1 MDADVLIA
9 GGGLNGGCLALAL
22 AQAGLSVVLADP
34 RSAGDA
40 GGFDGRSSALALS
53 SVRFLRALGLWE
65 RLAPDAE
72 AIRQIKV
79 SDGRPGEPPSPLVLE
94 FDGAELEDG
103 PMGFMAENRHLRD
116 AIGAA
121 TRAEDR
127 VRIVNAGVV
136 DHRAE
141 ASGVA
146 VTLSDG
152 GTLRTRLLVGCEGRQ
167 SPTARRSGIRKVE
180 WRYGQTALTCAVA
193 HERPHEG
200 VAHQLFLPEGPLAI
214 LPLTGGR
221 SSIVWSQPEA
231 QAARVMALD
240 EAGYLAMLRPR
251 FGSFL
256 GDLSLAGARTSW
268 PLSLSVAY
276 AFVAPRVALVGDAAH
291 VVHPI
296 AGQGLNAG
304 LKDVA
309 ALAET
314 LVDAGRRGED
324 IGAADVLARYQRW
337 RRFDVGSLALGT
349 DAFNRL
355 FSNDNPILRFGRDL
369 GMGIV
374 GAWPRLRRSTMR
386 EAAGLTGE
394 LPRLLRGQP
403 L

>member
-34 RSAGDA
+34 RSPAQGS
-40 GGFDGRSSALALS
+40 GFDGRSSALALS
-53 SVRFLRALGLWE
+53 SVRLLRALRVWE

-121 TRAEDR
+121 VAAEDR
-127 VRIVNAGVV
+127 IRSVAEGVI
-136 DHRAE
+136 DHRAGD
-141 ASGVA
+141 AGVTA
-146 VTLSDG
+146 TLSDG
-152 GTLRTRLLVGCEGRQ
+152 ETLQARLLVGCEGRQ
-167 SPTARRSGIRKVE
+167 SPTARRAGIAKVE

-214 LPLTGGR
+214 LPLAGGR
-221 SSIVWSQPEA
+221 SSIVWSQPDA
-231 QAARVMALD
+231 QADRVMALD

-256 GDLSLAGARTSW
+256 GDLSLAGERSAW
-268 PLSLSVAY
+268 PLSLSLAY
-276 AFVAPRVALVGDAAH
+276 AFVAPRAALVGDAAH

-314 LVDAGRRGED
+314 LVDAARRGED
-324 IGAADVLARYQRW
+324 IGAADVLGRYQRW
-337 RRFDVGSLALGT
+337 RRFDVASLALAT

-355 FSNDNPILRFGRDL
+355 FSNDNPFLRLGRDL
-369 GMGIV
+369 GMGLV
-374 GAWPRLRRSTMR
+374 GAWPGLRRTAMR
-386 EAAGLTGE
+386 EAAGLSGD
-394 LPRLLRGQP
+394 LPRLLRGVP